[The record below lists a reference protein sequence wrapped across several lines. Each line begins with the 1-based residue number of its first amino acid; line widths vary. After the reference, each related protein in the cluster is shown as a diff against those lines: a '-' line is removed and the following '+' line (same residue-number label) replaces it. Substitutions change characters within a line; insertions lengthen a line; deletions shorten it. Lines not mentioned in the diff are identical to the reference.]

1 MSLDTLIFDRT
12 AADVQRVREL
22 RTKIL
27 TEGLGSLTN
36 DERTEYMSGMKGAYN
51 YTDFN
56 RVENAKS
63 LIADRMIELAGDV
76 ESYRDAV
83 GVSRNPLTD
92 VPYDPVYIE
101 VSPKIWNVTD
111 IPTQSSAATFLDE
124 LSLIRGL
131 LPLPEGTPQLPETLD
146 NLDYEKAND
155 IERMLFVVNTTI
167 GEVEDDIWGNIFNTA
182 IAFPYTGVT
191 FTGE

>member
-27 TEGLGSLTN
+27 TEGLGGLTN
-36 DERTEYMSGMKGAYN
+36 DERTEYMAGMKGAYN

-56 RVENAKS
+56 RVENAKL
-63 LIADRMIELAGDV
+63 LIADRMIELAYEVASD
-76 ESYRDAV
+76 RDRY
-83 GVSRNPLTD
+83 GVSRSPLTD
-92 VPYDPVYIE
+92 VPYDPDDIE
-101 VSPKIWNVTD
+101 VSSKYWRVTD
-111 IPTQSSAATFLDE
+111 IPTQSTAATFLDG
-124 LSLIRGL
+124 LALIRRQ
-131 LPLPEGTPQLPETLD
+131 LPLPADTPLLPDTLG

-155 IERMLFVVNTTI
+155 IERMLFVVSDTLE
-167 GEVEDDIWGNIFNTA
+167 EVAEDVFSGITHTH
-182 IAFPYTGVT
+182 IAFPYTGAT